1 MPSEITGEQN
11 RKDVFFEMG
20 DYLSQIYS
28 ECGIFL

>member
-1 MPSEITGEQN
+1 MKSPGNKN